1 MAYRVDMVEFLIVLV
16 QDGREN
22 DVLPVKC
29 PGRKPLIEHV
39 RPLLTSR
46 LDLQS
51 VEHGQRIVI
60 QLNVG
65 SSVKAD
71 WWSPAEHFAVSSSC
85 YQSLYV
91 YIATHKGRGRH
102 CRYTGSNI
110 NRNWPCYVYTKSGK
124 RSL

>member
-1 MAYRVDMVEFLIVLV
+1 MLVVLVDRADMVEFTIVLV

-22 DVLPVKC
+22 DVFAIKC

-39 RPLLTSR
+39 RPLLTQR

-65 SSVKAD
+65 SRVKAD
-71 WWSPAEHFAVSSSC
+71 WSSPAECFAVSSSSC
-85 YQSLYV
+85 
-91 YIATHKGRGRH
+91 
-102 CRYTGSNI
+102 
-110 NRNWPCYVYTKSGK
+110 
-124 RSL
+124 